1 MQILEIATLLNMPK
15 SELERM
21 TKGELIEALV
31 SNQNSTTCTKSI
43 DGPNGQVLRELVTR
57 DAAGAVLKTERWDWT
72 YKQTGEVDEIRH
84 VVMDEKGA
92 QTLAE
97 KLVHANNKVTMATM
111 TEKEV
116 SDTETLIKK

>member
-72 YKQTGEVDEIRH
+72 YKKTGEVDEIRH
-84 VVMDEKGA
+84 VTRDGIAPVFGEKITHSGVV
-92 QTLAE
+92 TLVAMSDKEILAVE
-97 KLVHANNKVTMATM
+97 KSAIAK
-111 TEKEV
+111 
-116 SDTETLIKK
+116 I

>member
-72 YKQTGEVDEIRH
+72 YKKTGEVDEIRH

-97 KLVHANNKVTMATM
+97 KIVQTGNKATM
-111 TEKEV
+111 VIMAEEKV
-116 SDTETLIKK
+116 SEKLTK